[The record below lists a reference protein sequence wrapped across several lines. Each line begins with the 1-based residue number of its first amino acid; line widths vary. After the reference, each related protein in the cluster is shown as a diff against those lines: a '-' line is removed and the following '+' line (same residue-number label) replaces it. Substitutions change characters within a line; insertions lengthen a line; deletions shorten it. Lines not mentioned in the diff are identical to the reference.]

1 VGRVALGSSVSTQAP
16 PEPFAEPW
24 RVTALRTGTIAVAI
38 GVGVGLYQRQLA
50 AVPIATLFAL
60 WFTLGGHFVEL
71 IIRNHLQRRLRGD
84 APLRVVT
91 RLAFWFA
98 GGSAL
103 YAGAL
108 TTRAIVTGHGGV
120 RWPWWAGG
128 AAFAGLELVVH
139 LFLYARGLP
148 SFYNGRG

>member
-1 VGRVALGSSVSTQAP
+1 VALGNSGSIRAL

-24 RVTALRTGTIAVAI
+24 RVTAIRTGTIAVAI
-38 GVGVGLYQRQLA
+38 GIGAGLYQRQLA

-71 IIRNHLQRRLRGD
+71 IIRNHLQRRFRGQ
-84 APLRVVT
+84 APVHIVT
-91 RLAFWFA
+91 RLVLWFA

-108 TTRAIVTGHGGV
+108 ATRVILTGHGGV

-128 AAFAGLELVVH
+128 TAFVGLELVVH
-139 LFLYARGLP
+139 LFLRARGLP
-148 SFYNGRG
+148 SFYDGRG